1 MSFFNDVAKVFS
13 LGTELLKSG
22 LGFFSEIGN
31 LFTSLFGN
39 NSANAPNANQ
49 FATSLAQEESNGQT
63 GQGTRGQFGGISQEE
78 MRRLEDLLSLLRTEQ
93 GATPTT

>member
-1 MSFFNDVAKVFS
+1 MSFFNDVAKFFS
-13 LGTELLKSG
+13 LGTGLLKSG
-22 LGFFSEIGN
+22 LEFFSEIGN

-49 FATSLAQEESNGQT
+49 FATSLAQGESNGQT
-63 GQGTRGQFGGISQEE
+63 EQGTSGQFGGISQEDN
-78 MRRLEDLLSLLRTEQ
+78 RRLNELFSVLHREQ